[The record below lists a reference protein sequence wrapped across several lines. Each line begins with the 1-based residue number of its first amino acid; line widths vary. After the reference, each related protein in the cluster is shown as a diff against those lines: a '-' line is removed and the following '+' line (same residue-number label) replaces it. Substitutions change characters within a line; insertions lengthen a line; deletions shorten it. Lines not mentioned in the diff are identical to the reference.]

1 LKNAFGIG
9 LVTLVP
15 LTLFLIVGQ
24 PVGLLKL
31 SGAIGA
37 THIPFVIGLTLYL
50 NQRSLPPELRPS
62 WFTFAITAFAGLF
75 FVRFAAV
82 YLSRLISSGGG

>member
-62 WFTFAITAFAGLF
+62 WFTFAITALAGLLF
-75 FVRFAAV
+75 DRFAAV
-82 YLSRLISSGGG
+82 YLSRLVALGGG

>member
-1 LKNAFGIG
+1 LKNASGIG

-15 LTLFLIVGQ
+15 LALFLIVGQ

-37 THIPFVIGLTLYL
+37 AHIPFVIGLTLYL
-50 NQRSLPPELRPS
+50 NQRLLPPELRPS
-62 WFTFAITAFAGLF
+62 WFTFAITVLAGLF
-75 FVRFAAV
+75 VVGFAAI
-82 YLSRLISSGGG
+82 YLSQLVASGGG

>member
-1 LKNAFGIG
+1 LKNTFVIG
-9 LVTLVP
+9 LVILIP

-31 SGAIGA
+31 PGAIEA
-37 THIPFVIGLTLYL
+37 AHISFVTGLTLYL

-62 WFTFAITAFAGLF
+62 WFTFANTALAGLF
-75 FVRFAAV
+75 FVGFAAI
-82 YLSRLISSGGG
+82 YLSRLVSSGGG

>member
-15 LTLFLIVGQ
+15 LALFLIVGQ

-37 THIPFVIGLTLYL
+37 AHIPFVIGLTLYR

-62 WFTFAITAFAGLF
+62 WFTFAITALAGLF
-75 FVRFAAV
+75 FVGFAAI
-82 YLSRLISSGGG
+82 YLSQLVASGGG

>member
-9 LVTLVP
+9 LVTLDP

-37 THIPFVIGLTLYL
+37 AHIPFVIGLTLYL
-50 NQRSLPPELRPS
+50 NQRLLPPELRPP
-62 WFTFAITAFAGLF
+62 WFTFAITALARLF
-75 FVRFAAV
+75 FVGFAAI
-82 YLSRLISSGGG
+82 YLSQLVASGGG